1 VNRKATRKE
10 HLEMPPNIICF
21 SRNRCTSVEV
31 IDENTL
37 RSTCRLQDTLT
48 DAYVEIRVRM
58 PDLEIASAKAE
69 FVRTTEEQCLQ
80 TAQALDKMV
89 GVRIGAGMLKIIKGL
104 IGEATDCKQVAFMV
118 EECCHGVILSMT
130 KDQLSAAPVGAEV
143 PVEFYK
149 DMVRQNIRLYN
160 RCAAFA
166 PGSSMVEGI
175 EPPQNEG
182 DR

>member
-1 VNRKATRKE
+1 
-10 HLEMPPNIICF
+10 MPPNIIRF

-31 IDENTL
+31 IDEYTL

-48 DAYVEIRVRM
+48 DACVEIRVRL
-58 PDLEIASAKAE
+58 PDLEIASATGEFLRTPERACLRTAE
-69 FVRTTEEQCLQ
+69 
-80 TAQALDKMV
+80 ALEKMI
-89 GVRIGAGMLKIIKGL
+89 GVRIGPGMLKIIKGL
-104 IGEATDCKQVAFMV
+104 IGEATDCGQLAFMV

-130 KDQLSAAPVGAEV
+130 KDQLSAAPPGAEV
-143 PVEFYK
+143 PIEFYRE
-149 DMVRQNIRLYN
+149 MVKKNIRLYN

-175 EPPQNEG
+175 EPPQDQG

>member
-1 VNRKATRKE
+1 
-10 HLEMPPNIICF
+10 MPPNILCF

-48 DAYVEIRVRM
+48 DARVEIRVRL
-58 PDLEIASAKAE
+58 PDLEIASAKAG
-69 FVRTTEEQCLQ
+69 FLRTTEEACLR
-80 TAQALDKMV
+80 TTEALEKMI

-104 IGEATDCKQVAFMV
+104 IGEATDCKQLAFMV

-130 KDQLSAAPVGAEV
+130 KDQLSVAPPGTEV
-143 PVEFYK
+143 PAEFYHE
-149 DMVRQNIRLYN
+149 MVKQNIRLYN

-166 PGSSMVEGI
+166 PGSSILEGI
-175 EPPQNEG
+175 EPCQDQG
-182 DR
+182 DH